1 MTLHIHTAGA
11 CQGLNLKN
19 LIKKNEEILTRIKTI
34 GPSSAWL
41 GASPDFSGSIQV
53 RLDIVGYQKYLQLEV
68 LLAFFSSSENVTLC
82 ENNLGF
88 YLIIPVRG
96 KILTSNY

>member
-1 MTLHIHTAGA
+1 MTAHIHTGGA
-11 CQGLNLKN
+11 CKGLNLKN
-19 LIKKNEEILTRIKTI
+19 FTKNKGILTRIKTL

-53 RLDIVGYQKYLQLEV
+53 RLDIVGYQKYLQLQV
-68 LLAFFSSSENVTLC
+68 LLAFFSSSEKVKKKIQLC

-88 YLIIPVRG
+88 SLSI
-96 KILTSNY
+96 NY